1 MTRLVALSAAVLA
14 LGIAAYLVFG
24 GNSTTTPVAQAP
36 VATATTGEQAA
47 TTDATAEV
55 DISTVVEMSLGN
67 PDARVTVIEYAS
79 YTCPHCATFH
89 NGSFKQ
95 LKADYIDTGKIE
107 FIYREVYFDRFGLW
121 ASMLARC
128 AGPDRFFAMT
138 DLIYKGQDTWARAGD
153 PALIAEE
160 LRRIG
165 RLSGLEDSALDAC
178 LLDDTKAR
186 TLVAWFQANAEEHSI
201 ESTPSFVINGKTYQN
216 MSYADM
222 SGLIEEALAE

>member
-1 MTRLVALSAAVLA
+1 MTRLVALSAAILA
-14 LGIAAYLVFG
+14 LGVAAWFVFG
-24 GNSTTTPVAQAP
+24 GNRASEPVTEAP
-36 VATATTGEQAA
+36 AA
-47 TTDATAEV
+47 TETTEDAAGI
-55 DISTVVEMSLGN
+55 DISTIAEMSLGN

-89 NGSFKQ
+89 NGPFKQ

-128 AGPDRFFAMT
+128 GGPDRVFAMT
-138 DLIYKGQDTWARAGD
+138 DLIYKGQDTWARAVD
-153 PALIAEE
+153 PMLIAEE

-165 RLSGLEDSALDAC
+165 RLAGLDDAALDAC
-178 LLDDTKAR
+178 LLDDTKAQ
-186 TLVAWFQANAEEHSI
+186 TLVAWYQANAEEHGI

-222 SGLIEEALAE
+222 TGLIDAALAE

>member
-1 MTRLVALSAAVLA
+1 MAAS
-14 LGIAAYLVFG
+14 GIF
-24 GNSTTTPVAQAP
+24 
-36 VATATTGEQAA
+36 
-47 TTDATAEV
+47 
-55 DISTVVEMSLGN
+55 ISTIAEMSLGN
-67 PDARVTVIEYAS
+67 PDAKVTVIEYAS

-89 NGSFKQ
+89 NGPFKQ

-107 FIYREVYFDRFGLW
+107 FVYREVFFDRFGLW

-138 DLIYKGQDTWARAGD
+138 DLIYRGQDTWARAGD

-165 RLSGLEDSALDAC
+165 RLAGLDDAALDAC

-186 TLVAWFQANAEEHSI
+186 TLVAWFQANAEEHTI

-222 SGLIEEALAE
+222 SGLIDAALAE

>member
-1 MTRLVALSAAVLA
+1 MNRLVALSAAVLA

-24 GNSTTTPVAQAP
+24 GNSTTTPVAEAP
-36 VATATTGEQAA
+36 AATATTGEPAA
-47 TTDATAEV
+47 PTEEAAEV
-55 DISTVVEMSLGN
+55 DISTIAEMTLGN

-89 NGSFKQ
+89 NGPFKQ
-95 LKADYIDTGKIE
+95 LKTDYIDTGKIE
-107 FIYREVYFDRFGLW
+107 FVYREVYFDRFGLW

-138 DLIYKGQDTWARAGD
+138 DLIYQGQDTWARAGD

-160 LRRIG
+160 LRKIG
-165 RLSGLEDSALDAC
+165 RLVGLDAAALDAC
-178 LLDDTKAR
+178 LLDDTKAL
-186 TLVAWFQANAEEHSI
+186 TLVAWFQANAEEHGI
-201 ESTPSFVINGKTYQN
+201 ESTPSFVIDGKTYGN

-222 SGLIEEALAE
+222 SGLIDAALAE